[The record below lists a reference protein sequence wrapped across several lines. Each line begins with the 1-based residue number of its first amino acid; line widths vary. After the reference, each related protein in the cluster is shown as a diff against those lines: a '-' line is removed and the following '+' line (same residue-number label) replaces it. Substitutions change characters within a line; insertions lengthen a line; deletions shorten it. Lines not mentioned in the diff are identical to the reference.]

1 MSDPISLH
9 VQLGPDFGQRYDAA
23 FARLQKE
30 ADAEWIR
37 LVKPYIPK
45 RTGALVGSTDTHT
58 ILGNGHIVQAT
69 PYAAAQYYRLPL
81 GQGVREDG
89 RGPHWGERGA
99 NDHRED
105 FGSFVKKRAG
115 EVTK

>member
-69 PYAAAQYYRLPL
+69 PYAAAQYYR
-81 GQGVREDG
+81 REDG
-89 RGPHWGERGA
+89 RGPHWGERCA

>member
-9 VQLGPDFGQRYDAA
+9 VQLGPDFEQRYDAA

-58 ILGNGHIVQAT
+58 VLGSGHIVQAT
-69 PYAAAQYYRLPL
+69 PYAAAQYYRLPE

-89 RGPHWGERGA
+89 RGPHWGERCA

>member
-1 MSDPISLH
+1 MDTAGEALYPQAHRRS
-9 VQLGPDFGQRYDAA
+9 GGQYRH
-23 FARLQKE
+23 
-30 ADAEWIR
+30 
-37 LVKPYIPK
+37 
-45 RTGALVGSTDTHT
+45 HT

-89 RGPHWGERGA
+89 RGPHWGERCA

>member
-9 VQLGPDFGQRYDAA
+9 VQLGPDFEQRYDAA

-58 ILGNGHIVQAT
+58 VLGSGHIVQAT
-69 PYAAAQYYRLPL
+69 PYAAAQYYRLPC
-81 GQGVREDG
+81 GRGVREDG
-89 RGPHWGERGA
+89 RGPHWGERCV
-99 NDHRED
+99 NDHGQE
-105 FGSFVKKRAG
+105 FISFVKARAQK
-115 EVTK
+115 ELK